1 MTYDYRAR
9 AIQNTLTSM
18 TLDNESSSRFANV
31 LAQQMIA
38 RSRARVQRKL
48 DIAKHARNER
58 RIAKISKQL
67 HIA

>member
-1 MTYDYRAR
+1 MTLNAQN
-9 AIQNTLTSM
+9 IENTLRSM
-18 TLDNESSSRFANV
+18 TLDSQSSTRFANA

-48 DIAKHARNER
+48 DASKFARNER